1 MLSWSSP
8 QKVDRRRKHS
18 IMSLGREMMTEKRKR
33 YTREFK
39 LEVLHLAENA
49 DKPIAH
55 LERDLGLSV
64 GTIHHWR
71 REVLVD
77 GEDAFPGSGRVTGQA
92 EVIRRLK
99 RENEVLREERDILKK
114 AIIVFSQ
121 DKGQSTSSS
130 RRAEGSSR

>member
-1 MLSWSSP
+1 
-8 QKVDRRRKHS
+8 
-18 IMSLGREMMTEKRKR
+18 MTTGRKR

-39 LEVLHLAENA
+39 LEVLHLAENT

-71 REVLVD
+71 RQVLVD
-77 GEDAFPGSGRVTGQA
+77 GEEAFPGSGRMTGQA
-92 EVIRRLK
+92 EVIRQLK
-99 RENEVLREERDILKK
+99 RENQVLREERDILKK

-121 DKGQSTSSS
+121 SESGTSSS
-130 RRAEGSSR
+130 KPAERSSP

>member
-1 MLSWSSP
+1 
-8 QKVDRRRKHS
+8 
-18 IMSLGREMMTEKRKR
+18 MSLGREMMTEKRKR

>member
-1 MLSWSSP
+1 MTG
-8 QKVDRRRKHS
+8 RRK
-18 IMSLGREMMTEKRKR
+18 T

-55 LERDLGLSV
+55 IERDLGLSV

-71 REVLVD
+71 RQLLVD
-77 GEDAFPGSGRVTGQA
+77 GEEAFPGSGRMTGQA

-99 RENEVLREERDILKK
+99 RELKVTREERDILKK
-114 AIIVFSQ
+114 AILVFSSGE
-121 DKGQSTSSS
+121 KGSTSSS
-130 RRAEGSSR
+130 KRAGRNSQ